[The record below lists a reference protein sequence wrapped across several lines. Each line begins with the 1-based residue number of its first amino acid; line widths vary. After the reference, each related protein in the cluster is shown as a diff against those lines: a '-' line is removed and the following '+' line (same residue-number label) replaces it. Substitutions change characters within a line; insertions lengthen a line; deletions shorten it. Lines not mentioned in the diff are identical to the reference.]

1 MINFDATKIGD
12 YTLPYKYLVEYILLI
27 NLY

>member
-1 MINFDATKIGD
+1 MINFDATKIHD
-12 YTLPYKYLVEYILLI
+12 YTLLYKYLVEYILLI

>member
-12 YTLPYKYLVEYILLI
+12 YTLLYKYLVEYILLI